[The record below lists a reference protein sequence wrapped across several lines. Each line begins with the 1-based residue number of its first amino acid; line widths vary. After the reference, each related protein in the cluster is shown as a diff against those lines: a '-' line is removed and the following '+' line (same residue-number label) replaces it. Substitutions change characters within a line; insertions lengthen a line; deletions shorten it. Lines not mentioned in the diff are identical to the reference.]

1 MAALSLSFVDDNEA
15 DHVLL
20 EEALDEL
27 GLSACG
33 RHFLDA
39 DEFLAALKCGEVTP
53 DAVITDLNMPGR
65 DGFDLIR
72 ALRACPIWGTL
83 PVLVFTTSGAEQDR
97 AHAAALGANGYFVKP
112 NSTRALV
119 EVLKAMTRLVE
130 NLAVCRT
137 SGPQRA
143 GP

>member
-27 GLSACG
+27 GLSAVD

-39 DEFLAALKCGEVTP
+39 DAFLAALRRGEVTP

-65 DGFDLIR
+65 NGFDLIR
-72 ALRACPIWGTL
+72 AVRACPTWGAL
-83 PVLVFTTSGAEQDR
+83 PVLVFTTSGAEEDR
-97 AHAAALGANGYFVKP
+97 ARAAAVGADGYFVKP
-112 NSTRALV
+112 NSTGALV
-119 EVLKAMTRLVE
+119 GVLKAMIHVLE
-130 NLAVCRT
+130 
-137 SGPQRA
+137 Q
-143 GP
+143 